1 MVTAFVLA
9 AGQGTRLRPLTL
21 HRPKP
26 LVPVCGVP
34 MLSYALALVARH
46 GHRRVLVN
54 AHWLG
59 EQIVAWRG
67 RREGVDVEVNLE
79 APEILG
85 TGGGLRAV
93 ASALAPR
100 VVVVN
105 ADVLT
110 DLDLTALADAVPTG
124 GAALALRRHAADAA
138 RFGVVAR
145 DGEGVITRLSS
156 VAATTP
162 VGAEEDDTHFTG
174 LHALDRDVLALVPPT
189 GEQCIV
195 RTAYRA
201 LVPERRLRGVVHPG
215 LWWDV
220 GDPAAYLAANLAVLC
235 TDVPV
240 PLDPFARAA
249 FARGPRGGV
258 GRAPA
263 GVRVSGSAWVGA
275 GARFGDGVALT
286 DSVVGDGAVV
296 PDHARLVRCV
306 VWDGAIVPPG
316 EHVDA
321 VIYGRDVLP
330 IRA

>member
-1 MVTAFVLA
+1 MVSAFVLA

-34 MLSYALALVARH
+34 MLAYALALVARH
-46 GHRRVLVN
+46 GHRRAWVN

-59 EQIVAWRG
+59 EQVVAWRG
-67 RREGVDVEVNLE
+67 RREGVDVDVHLE
-79 APEILG
+79 APDILG

-93 ASALAPR
+93 ASTLASR

-110 DLDLTALADAVPTG
+110 DLDLTALADAVPAG
-124 GAALALRRHAADAA
+124 GAALALRRNAADAA

-145 DGEGVITRLSS
+145 DAEGVITRLSS
-156 VAATTP
+156 VASAPP
-162 VGAEEDDTHFTG
+162 VGREDDDTHFTG
-174 LHALDRDVLALVPPT
+174 LHALDPAVLDLVPAH

-195 RTAYRA
+195 RTAYRD
-201 LVPERRLRGVVHPG
+201 LVPTRRLRGVVHPG
-215 LWWDV
+215 LWWDI

-235 TDVPV
+235 TDVAV

-249 FARGPRGGV
+249 FARGPRGTV

-263 GVRVSGSAWVGA
+263 GVHVTGSAWVGA
-275 GARFGDGVALT
+275 NVRLGAGVSLT
-286 DSVVGDGAVV
+286 DAVVGDGAVV
-296 PDHARLVRCV
+296 PDHTRLTRCV
-306 VWDGAIVPPG
+306 VWDGAVVPPG

-321 VIYGRDVLP
+321 VFFGREVLP